1 MCLDPTTGNTDLRVC
16 ACFHSMGKSEMYM
29 YVGKDEVEYYNV
41 HQHIYHASNVVLHEH
56 FNRTTSE
63 NDIALVKTSTRIT
76 FNNNV
81 GALCFPNASFRLH
94 DDKKCLFAGYGDT
107 QGELF
112 VVCLF
117 IFVKKIFCLLLRVLW
132 LTF

>member
-1 MCLDPTTGNTDLRVC
+1 
-16 ACFHSMGKSEMYM
+16 MGKSEMYM

-41 HQHIYHASNVVLHEH
+41 HQHIYHASDVVIHEH

-81 GALCFPNASFRLH
+81 GALCFPDASFRLQA
-94 DDKKCLFAGYGDT
+94 DKKCLFAGYGDT
-107 QGELF
+107 QGELWVF
-112 VVCLF
+112 CFF
-117 IFVKKIFCLLLRVLW
+117 IFVKTFLFIFILLRLLW